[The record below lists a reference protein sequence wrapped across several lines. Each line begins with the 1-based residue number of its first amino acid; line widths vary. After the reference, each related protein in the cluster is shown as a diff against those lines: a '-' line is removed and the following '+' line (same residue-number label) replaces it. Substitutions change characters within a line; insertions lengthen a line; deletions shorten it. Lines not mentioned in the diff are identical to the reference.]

1 MIAIAHFVAI
11 SCYLGAAALAAV
23 PIARPVKASVRGVA
37 AILGVGILAHAVA
50 LAVFAGQAG
59 AVPITG
65 LGPALSFAGLVLA
78 VTLLIVELLASDVSM
93 TLIAAPLAAIPTIF
107 ANVIGLTPGR
117 SAEGVRGVWL
127 FAHIALSFVGIAAF
141 ATAAAA
147 GTMYL
152 VQRHELKSR
161 RFGALFRFF
170 PPLATLDR
178 VNHVAAIAGW
188 LGLTLGVVL
197 AASYSLAYRQ
207 MNLPQLVWGLG
218 AWFAV
223 TCVAIGRIARGWQAQ
238 RAAKYSSVAFVA
250 VLVLYVAFRVAGPAT
265 GQFL

>member
-11 SCYLGAAALAAV
+11 SSYLCAAALAAV
-23 PIARPVKASVRGVA
+23 PIARPVTAPVRGVTA
-37 AILGVGILAHAVA
+37 LLLLGIVAHGVA
-50 LAVFAGQAG
+50 LASFALQSSS
-59 AVPITG
+59 VPMTG
-65 LGPALSFAGLVLA
+65 LGPALSFAGLLLA
-78 VTLLIVELLASDVSM
+78 VTLTIVEFLARDVSM
-93 TLIAAPLAAIPTIF
+93 TVIAAPLAAIPTIC
-107 ANVIGLTPGR
+107 ANIIGLTPGT
-117 SAEGVRGVWL
+117 SADGVRGVWL

-152 VQRHELKSR
+152 VQRRELKSR
-161 RFGALFRFF
+161 RFNTLFRFF

-178 VNHVAAIAGW
+178 VNHVSAIAGW

-197 AASYSLAYRQ
+197 AGAYSIAYRQ

-218 AWFAV
+218 AWVAV
-223 TCVAIGRIARGWQAQ
+223 TCVAMGRMAAGWQAQ
-238 RAAKYSSVAFVA
+238 RAAKYSSFAFVA
-250 VLVLYVAFRVAGPAT
+250 VLLLYVAFRVAGPSA